1 MLGDRRPFLPTRFA
15 TKVNRAIQT
24 LAVLAD
30 YGTRRFGDSF
40 VIVPPRRHDRRSVAV
55 VSSCSGSRVACKSSV
70 AQPARLPP
78 QYLSPRY
85 PEGFAGTRECVSRVP
100 AERITTF
107 RYGVGRG
114 NGVGRGRGVTLGVA
128 LGVAVGVTVGV
139 AVGVTV
145 VVGVGVTVAVA
156 VGVGVGVGVAPAA
169 QKISIEASGVPAVS

>member
-1 MLGDRRPFLPTRFA
+1 M
-15 TKVNRAIQT
+15 NRAIQT

-40 VIVPPRRHDRRSVAV
+40 VIVPPLRHDRRSVAV

-128 LGVAVGVTVGV
+128 LGVADGVAVGVADGV

-145 VVGVGVTVAVA
+145 AVGVA
-156 VGVGVGVGVAPAA
+156 VGVGVGVGVGAAA
-169 QKISIEASGVPAVS
+169 QKISIELRSGTPPLS